1 MVVNPKYIQLLVSYF
16 RSASVHYELRIDGFF
31 INIDKKLTFS
41 APLID
46 MSTYSNLK
54 ILLVL

>member
-1 MVVNPKYIQLLVSYF
+1 MNPKYIQLLVSYVH
-16 RSASVHYELRIDGFF
+16 SASVHYELRIDGFF

-46 MSTYSNLK
+46 ISTYSNLK